1 MRTTFIT
8 LTLICTMAL
17 ASCSGKGN
25 GKDGYTIN
33 DLYQTENKDILNG
46 PRMAGLISFC
56 QGEDVYY
63 GTERNMRVVSDGKY
77 LHPYSYSARHLMEY
91 NRNEI
96 DLSLLLDGLKYAN
109 VSKPIEEGDWF
120 YMTYVPADARFY
132 FYYVD
137 LAELPADD

>member
-8 LTLICTMAL
+8 LTLVCTMIL
-17 ASCSGKGN
+17 TSCSGKGN

-33 DLYQTENKDILNG
+33 DLYQTENEDILSG
-46 PRMAGLISFC
+46 PRMVGLLSFC

-63 GTERNMRVVSDGKY
+63 GTERNMRVVSDGKH

-96 DLSLLLDGLKYAN
+96 DLSLSLDGLKYAN